1 MLAPNGRPGTREA
14 PTTVG
19 SPPKSPLCVE
29 VAVFTVLPSCRSL
42 LRCPTT
48 LRPLRPCCS
57 TCLLACPPCTS
68 RTLGETLRHCY
79 FVVGA
84 SQQPDTCSQ
93 YVSDTYHHQDSYAL
107 VRLESLDPCT
117 SPLLP
122 DFVEL
127 GSLKRLHFDRIFF
140 LFHFSHMFSYGTKW
154 IEW

>member
-1 MLAPNGRPGTREA
+1 MLAPNRRPGTWA

-19 SPPKSPLCVE
+19 RPPKSPLCIE

-48 LRPLRPCCS
+48 LRPLRPCSS
-57 TCLLACPPCTS
+57 TCLARLPAMPLKNSRRNFKTLLLCQWCFTTARHMSTIRVRYLPPA
-68 RTLGETLRHCY
+68 R
-79 FVVGA
+79 
-84 SQQPDTCSQ
+84 
-93 YVSDTYHHQDSYAL
+93 L
-107 VRLESLDPCT
+107 VRLERFDPCT

-127 GSLKRLHFDRIFF
+127 GSLNRLHFDKIFF
-140 LFHFSHMFSYGTKW
+140 LFHFSHLFSYGTKW